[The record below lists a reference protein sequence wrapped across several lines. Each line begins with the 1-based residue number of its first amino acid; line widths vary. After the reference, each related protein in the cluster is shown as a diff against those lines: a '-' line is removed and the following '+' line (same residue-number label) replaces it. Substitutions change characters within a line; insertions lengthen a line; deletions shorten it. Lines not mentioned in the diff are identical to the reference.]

1 MNKYA
6 RVAESADARDL
17 KSLGLTAVSV
27 QIRSRAPKILRG
39 IYKNTSLFCYK
50 TTLGN
55 DWGIKKPVFKGF
67 MNNYECSVLTLKK
80 IGECHGECG
89 RENRSP
95 AIQGNQRCMQEGKR
109 TEKAKANKTR
119 RRK

>member
-39 IYKNTSLFCYK
+39 IYKNASLFCYK

-55 DWGIKKPVFKGF
+55 DWGINTPLFEGF
-67 MNNYECSVLTLKK
+67 AHKYTCSVFTYKK
-80 IGECHGECG
+80 FGE
-89 RENRSP
+89 
-95 AIQGNQRCMQEGKR
+95 
-109 TEKAKANKTR
+109 
-119 RRK
+119 

>member
-1 MNKYA
+1 MGKIGRFHPFIPYIVLLRTQKTLYIVIYPFVTA
-6 RVAESADARDL
+6 L

-39 IYKNTSLFCYK
+39 IYKNASLFCYK

-55 DWGIKKPVFKGF
+55 DWGIKRPVFKGF

-80 IGECHGECG
+80 IGE
-89 RENRSP
+89 
-95 AIQGNQRCMQEGKR
+95 
-109 TEKAKANKTR
+109 
-119 RRK
+119 

>member
-1 MNKYA
+1 MKT
-6 RVAESADARDL
+6 RQKSGFFDACFRALTAL

-80 IGECHGECG
+80 IGECHGEF
-89 RENRSP
+89 
-95 AIQGNQRCMQEGKR
+95 KY
-109 TEKAKANKTR
+109 
-119 RRK
+119 

>member
-27 QIRSRAPKILRG
+27 QIRSRATKILRG

-50 TTLGN
+50 TTFGN
-55 DWGIKKPVFKGF
+55 DRGIKKHLFKRF
-67 MNNYECSVLTLKK
+67 MHNYACYVLTLKK
-80 IGECHGECG
+80 IGE
-89 RENRSP
+89 
-95 AIQGNQRCMQEGKR
+95 
-109 TEKAKANKTR
+109 
-119 RRK
+119 

>member
-39 IYKNTSLFCYK
+39 IYKNASLFCYK
-50 TTLGN
+50 ITLGN
-55 DWGIKKPVFKGF
+55 DWGIKKPLFKGF

-80 IGECHGECG
+80 IGECHGEF
-89 RENRSP
+89 
-95 AIQGNQRCMQEGKR
+95 KY
-109 TEKAKANKTR
+109 
-119 RRK
+119 

>member
-39 IYKNTSLFCYK
+39 IYKNASFFVIK
-50 TTLGN
+50 PH
-55 DWGIKKPVFKGF
+55 WG
-67 MNNYECSVLTLKK
+67 T
-80 IGECHGECG
+80 IGE
-89 RENRSP
+89 
-95 AIQGNQRCMQEGKR
+95 
-109 TEKAKANKTR
+109 
-119 RRK
+119 

>member
-39 IYKNTSLFCYK
+39 IYKNASLFCYK
-50 TTLGN
+50 TTLGTYWEVKQPIS
-55 DWGIKKPVFKGF
+55 DGF
-67 MNNYECSVLTLKK
+67 MHKYACSVFTYKK
-80 IGECHGECG
+80 IG
-89 RENRSP
+89 
-95 AIQGNQRCMQEGKR
+95 K
-109 TEKAKANKTR
+109 
-119 RRK
+119 

>member
-55 DWGIKKPVFKGF
+55 GWGIKKPVFKGF
-67 MNNYECSVLTLKK
+67 MHNYACYILTLKK
-80 IGECHGECG
+80 IGECHGEF
-89 RENRSP
+89 
-95 AIQGNQRCMQEGKR
+95 KY
-109 TEKAKANKTR
+109 
-119 RRK
+119 

>member
-39 IYKNTSLFCYK
+39 IYKNASLFCYK

-55 DWGIKKPVFKGF
+55 DWEVKQPIFDGF
-67 MNNYECSVLTLKK
+67 MHKYACSVLTYKK
-80 IGECHGECG
+80 IG
-89 RENRSP
+89 
-95 AIQGNQRCMQEGKR
+95 K
-109 TEKAKANKTR
+109 
-119 RRK
+119 

>member
-39 IYKNTSLFCYK
+39 IYKNTSLFCYNASSG
-50 TTLGN
+50 LARA
-55 DWGIKKPVFKGF
+55 IKKPVFKGF
-67 MNNYECSVLTLKK
+67 MNNYECSVLTIKK
-80 IGECHGECG
+80 IGECHGEF
-89 RENRSP
+89 
-95 AIQGNQRCMQEGKR
+95 KY
-109 TEKAKANKTR
+109 
-119 RRK
+119 